1 MNVGGR
7 LGQTVFKNASAN
19 LVRLV
24 GSGIVALLLP
34 PFLVRMLPKATYSAW
49 ALLLQLT
56 LYVGLLDF
64 GIQTAVARFVAHADE
79 LNDLEQRD
87 GVAST
92 AVVLLSLVAVLGF
105 CLCGALAWELPHV
118 FKAMPIDLLREA
130 RLALL
135 LMGGAFAVGLP
146 FSVIHAAFIGL
157 QRNEIPVAII
167 LANRLTMGIL
177 VVLVVFRHGGLI
189 AMAACVAFA
198 NVLSFGLSYFAWRS
212 WARHIRLRLSL
223 VSWGYAKQ
231 IGSYSAALAVWF
243 AGMLMISG
251 LDLTIVGIFDYSA
264 TAYYAV
270 AATMTNFVGQT
281 QGALFAA
288 LLPASAVLNA
298 RRDAQKLG
306 KLLTLS
312 TRYGMLLLLA
322 MGLPLIIVGGSILR
336 LWVGKDYALHSL
348 LIMQVLVV
356 ANVVRLSALPYATLL
371 LGTNQQQKVILSP
384 LAEGITN
391 LVASVVGAY
400 LLGAIGVAIGTL
412 IGAFVGVGLHLVHN
426 MPRTTA
432 IAVDRSALVKQGLL
446 RPLVCAAPLA
456 LLAVIQIAVRSAS
469 IGVLSLLTVS
479 GMLATAF
486 LFWNYGLMSSERR
499 QLGEVVG
506 LS

>member
-1 MNVGGR
+1 MNVTGR
-7 LGQTVFKNASAN
+7 LGQTVFKNASVN
-19 LVRLV
+19 LVRLI

-34 PFLVRMLPKATYSAW
+34 PFLVRMLPTATYSAW

-92 AVVLLSLVAVLGF
+92 ALVLLSLVAVLGF
-105 CLCGALAWELPHV
+105 CLCGALAWQLPHV

-130 RLALL
+130 RVALL
-135 LMGGAFAVGLP
+135 LMGGAFALGLP

-167 LANRLTMGIL
+167 LANRLTMAAL
-177 VVLVVFRHGGLI
+177 VVLVAFRHGGLI

-198 NVLSFGLSYFAWRS
+198 NAISFGLSYFAWRS
-212 WARHIRLRLSL
+212 WARHLRLRLSL
-223 VSWGYAKQ
+223 VSWGCAKQ

-243 AGMLMISG
+243 AGMLMVSG

-281 QGALFAA
+281 QSTVFAA
-288 LLPASAVLNA
+288 LLPASAVLDA

-306 KLLTLS
+306 TLLTLS

-322 MGLPLIIVGGSILR
+322 MGLPLVIVGGSILR

-391 LVASVVGAY
+391 LAASVVGAY

-412 IGAFVGVGLHLVHN
+412 IGSFVGVGLHLVHN

-432 IAVDRSALVKQGLL
+432 IAVDRSGLVKQGLL
-446 RPLVCAAPLA
+446 RPLLCAAPLA
-456 LLAVIQIAVRSAS
+456 LLALVQIVTRPASVGAVS
-469 IGVLSLLTVS
+469 VLTVC

-499 QLGEVVG
+499 TLGNFLKV
-506 LS
+506 S